1 MGQALMTMI
10 TPSRGKGQA
19 TILYSFMSWQTIQT
33 YPIAKTIIQLDIH
46 ELLPHWH
53 FAIKVRASR
62 YIGES
67 LNIPLLQAI
76 QIDHGLANRI
86 TIQRTDPHPWNGLSF
101 KASTRTAEL
110 LERHHAILNLSM
122 NFFLPTQ
129 NKSEMVSATI
139 PLLLKLTAVYTFSI
153 TTNQ

>member
-1 MGQALMTMI
+1 MGQALMMMMM
-10 TPSRGKGQA
+10 TPCRGKGQA
-19 TILYSFMSWQTIQT
+19 TIFYSFMNSQTIQT

-46 ELLPHWH
+46 ELLPYWH

-67 LNIPLLQAI
+67 LKIPLLQAI
-76 QIDHGLANRI
+76 QIDHGPANRI
-86 TIQRTDPHPWNGLSF
+86 TIQRTDPHPWNGSSF

-110 LERHHAILNLSM
+110 LERHHAIPNLSM

-129 NKSEMVSATI
+129 HVWNGLCHHPSPPQADCSI
-139 PLLLKLTAVYTFSI
+139 YLLH
-153 TTNQ
+153 NH